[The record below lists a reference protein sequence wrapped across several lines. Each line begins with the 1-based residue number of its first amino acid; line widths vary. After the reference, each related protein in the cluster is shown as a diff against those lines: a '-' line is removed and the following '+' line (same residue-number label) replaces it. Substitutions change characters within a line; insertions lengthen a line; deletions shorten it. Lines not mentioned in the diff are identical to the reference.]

1 MSGKCLC
8 SWSFSNSVPCNRG
21 YHIPTA
27 KKSQAFYL
35 CLSKTDISN
44 CSSFI
49 YYNWE
54 SCFLGDSE
62 ICLSIDLFF
71 KDKYKRVTKK
81 KQFPRTLSCSSR
93 TRKSIMNISTSIG
106 KKHHH
111 LRILPIGALS
121 WTFLGHVMKWT
132 VSKIEASK

>member
-21 YHIPTA
+21 FHIPTA

-35 CLSKTDISN
+35 CLSKTDTSN
-44 CSSFI
+44 CPSFI

-81 KQFPRTLSCSSR
+81 NNFPELWAV
-93 TRKSIMNISTSIG
+93 
-106 KKHHH
+106 
-111 LRILPIGALS
+111 LPEQGNLLWIYQHQLAKN
-121 WTFLGHVMKWT
+121 TIT
-132 VSKIEASK
+132 

>member
-62 ICLSIDLFF
+62 ICLSIDMFF
-71 KDKYKRVTKK
+71 KDKNINVSQKK
-81 KQFPRTLSCSSR
+81 AISQNFELFFQNKEISYEYININWQKTPSLKNTSHWRLVLDFSR
-93 TRKSIMNISTSIG
+93 TR
-106 KKHHH
+106 H
-111 LRILPIGALS
+111 
-121 WTFLGHVMKWT
+121 
-132 VSKIEASK
+132 